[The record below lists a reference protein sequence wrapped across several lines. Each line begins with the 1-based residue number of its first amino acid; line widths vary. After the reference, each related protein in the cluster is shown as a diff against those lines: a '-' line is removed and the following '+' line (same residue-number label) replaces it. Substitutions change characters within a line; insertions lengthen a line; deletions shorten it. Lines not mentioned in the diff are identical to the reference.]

1 MSAVTSLEDRY
12 DVVVVGAGPAGLAAA
27 TVTATAGLS
36 TVVLDDNPAPG
47 GQVWR
52 AVTTTPV
59 QERGVLGDD
68 YWKGQD
74 IVRAFEASGAKH
86 APGAAVWSLSRDREI
101 GVSFDG
107 GARMLEARRVVIAT
121 GALERPFPIPGW
133 TLPGVMSVG
142 GAQTLLKAS
151 GLVPAG
157 RVVIAGSGP
166 LLWLYAHQV
175 LQAGGQI
182 HAILDTSESAGR
194 RQALKHAL
202 PFATSPYLVKGLKLM
217 AGVRRRVRVRVLTGI
232 TSLAAD
238 GRDKIETV
246 IFRRGSEGGQRIAA
260 DVLLLHQ
267 GVVPNVNLA
276 MAAGVEHRWDAQQ
289 LCFVPVLDT
298 FGGTNIEGVAIAGDG
313 AGIAGAEA
321 AVERGR
327 LVGIS
332 AVRALK
338 GDTGKLPDETASR
351 KMLAKY
357 AGARAFLDTLYR
369 PANAFRIPAGDTI
382 VCRCEEVTAQQVI
395 DNVAIGCTGPNQ
407 LKAFLRCGMGP
418 CQGRMCGLTVTELIA
433 QTRGVAPAEVG
444 YYRLR
449 PPVKPITL
457 AELASMPKSE
467 SDVTAVVRI

>member
-1 MSAVTSLEDRY
+1 MSVIAELEDRY
-12 DVVVVGAGPAGLAAA
+12 DVAVIGAGPAGLAAA

-59 QERGVLGDD
+59 QDRRVLGDD
-68 YWKGQD
+68 YWKGRD
-74 IVRAFEASGAKH
+74 IVRAFEASGVTY
-86 APGAAVWSLSRDREI
+86 APGAAVWSLSREREI
-101 GVSFDG
+101 GVSFGG
-107 GARMLEARRVVIAT
+107 GARMLEARRVIIAT

-151 GLVPAG
+151 GLLPGG
-157 RVVIAGSGP
+157 RVVLAGSGP
-166 LLWLYAHQV
+166 LLWLYAHQM

-182 HAILDTSESAGR
+182 HAILDTSDGAGR
-194 RQALKHAL
+194 RMALKHAM
-202 PFATSPYLVKGLKLM
+202 PFVTSPYLVKGLKLM
-217 AGVRRRVRVRVLTGI
+217 AGVRRRVRVLTGV
-232 TSLAAD
+232 TALAAI
-238 GRDKIETV
+238 GSDKVEAV
-246 IFRRGSEGGQRIAA
+246 VFRRGGEGGQRIAA

-276 MAAGVEHRWDAQQ
+276 MAAGVEHRWDERQ
-289 LCFVPVLDT
+289 LCFVPVIDT
-298 FGGTNIEGVAIAGDG
+298 YGGTSIEGVAIAGDG

-327 LVGIS
+327 LAGIA
-332 AVRALK
+332 AVRALN
-338 GDTGKLPDETASR
+338 GEAGKLPDEAASR
-351 KMLAKY
+351 KTLAKY
-357 AGARAFLDTLYR
+357 DGARAFLYTLYR
-369 PANAFRIPAGDTI
+369 PVNAFRIPSGETI

-395 DNVAIGCTGPNQ
+395 DNVRVGCTGPNQ

-433 QTRGVAPAEVG
+433 ETRGVTPAEIG

-449 PPVKPITL
+449 PPVKPIAL
-457 AELASMPKSE
+457 AELGSMPKSE

>member
-1 MSAVTSLEDRY
+1 VSAITALEDRY
-12 DVVVVGAGPAGLAAA
+12 DVAVVGAGPAGLAAA
-27 TVTATAGLS
+27 TVAAAAGLS
-36 TVVLDDNPAPG
+36 TVVLDENPGVG

-52 AVTTTPV
+52 AATTTPV
-59 QERGVLGDD
+59 QDRRVLGED
-68 YWKGQD
+68 YWKGQE

-86 APGAAVWSLSRDREI
+86 AAGAAVWSLSREREI
-101 GVSFDG
+101 GVSFGG
-107 GARMLEARRVVIAT
+107 GARMLEARRVIIAT

-133 TLPGVMSVG
+133 TLPGVMSIG

-151 GLVPAG
+151 GLFPGG
-157 RVVIAGSGP
+157 RVVLAGAGP
-166 LLWLYAHQV
+166 LLWLYAHQM

-182 HAILDTSESAGR
+182 HAILDTSDGAAW
-194 RQALKHAL
+194 RQAFKHAL
-202 PFATSPYLVKGLKLM
+202 PFVTSPYLVKGLRLM
-217 AGVRRRVRVRVLTGI
+217 ASVRRRARVLTGI

-238 GRDKIETV
+238 GREKVETV
-246 IFRRGSEGGQRIAA
+246 IFRRGSEGGQRMAA

-276 MAAGVEHRWDAQQ
+276 MAAGVEHRWDDRQ

-298 FGGTNIEGVAIAGDG
+298 YGGTSIDGVAIAGDG

-327 LVGIS
+327 LAGIA
-332 AVRALK
+332 AVRALN
-338 GDTGKLPDETASR
+338 GEAGKLPDEAASR
-351 KMLAKY
+351 KTLAKY

-369 PANAFRIPAGDTI
+369 PAQAFRVPSGDTI
-382 VCRCEEVTAQQVI
+382 VCRCEEVTAQQVV
-395 DNVAIGCTGPNQ
+395 DNVRIGCTGPNQ
-407 LKAFLRCGMGP
+407 LKSFLRCGMGP

-433 QTRGVAPAEVG
+433 ETRGTTPAEVG

-449 PPVKPITL
+449 PPVKPIAL

>member
-1 MSAVTSLEDRY
+1 MSAVTALEESY
-12 DVVVVGAGPAGLAAA
+12 DVAVIGAGPAGLAAA
-27 TVTATAGLS
+27 TVAATAGLS
-36 TVVLDDNPAPG
+36 AVVLDDNPTPG

-52 AVTTTPV
+52 SVTTTPV
-59 QERGVLGDD
+59 QDRRVLGGD

-74 IVRAFEASGAKH
+74 VVRAFEASGATY
-86 APGAAVWSLSRDREI
+86 APGAAVWSLSREREI
-101 GVSFDG
+101 GVSFGG
-107 GARMLEARRVVIAT
+107 GARMIEARRVIIAT

-151 GLVPAG
+151 GLLPGG
-157 RVVIAGSGP
+157 RVVIAGAGP
-166 LLWLYAHQV
+166 LLWLYAHQM

-182 HAILDTSESAGR
+182 HAILDTSEGAGR
-194 RQALKHAL
+194 RTALKHAM
-202 PFATSPYLVKGLKLM
+202 PFVTSPYLVKGLKLM
-217 AGVRRRVRVRVLTGI
+217 AGVRRRVRVLTGI

-238 GRDKIETV
+238 GRDKIEAV

-276 MAAGVEHRWDAQQ
+276 MAAGVEHRWDTQQ

-298 FGGTNIEGVAIAGDG
+298 FGGTNIDGVAIAGDG

-327 LVGIS
+327 LAGIA

-338 GDTGKLPDETASR
+338 GDAGKLPDEAACR
-351 KMLAKY
+351 KMLARY

-369 PANAFRIPAGDTI
+369 PANAFRIPSGDTI

-433 QTRGVAPAEVG
+433 ETRGVAPAEVG

-449 PPVKPITL
+449 PPVKPIAL

-467 SDVTAVVRI
+467 SDVTAVVRM